1 MLAHELAH
9 VVRGDFLTGL
19 IAQISVAM
27 HFYHPLAHWLAKRL
41 RLEQELAADA
51 WGAALSGGSPTYLMT
66 LAQMA
71 LRREDRGLAGP
82 ARAFLPS
89 RGTLVTRI
97 EMLRNTHVFRIGVAA
112 GALLAPP

>member
-1 MLAHELAH
+1 MS
-9 VVRGDFLTGL
+9 VRGDFLTGL
-19 IAQISVAM
+19 IAQISVAL

-51 WGAALSGGSPTYLMT
+51 WGAALSGGSPTYLVT

-71 LRREDRGLAGP
+71 LRREDRSLAGP

-97 EMLRNTHVFRIGVAA
+97 EMLRNNHVFRIGVLP
-112 GALLAPP
+112 ALLAPP

>member
-19 IAQISVAM
+19 IAQFSVAL

-51 WGAALSGGSPTYLMT
+51 WGAA
-66 LAQMA
+66 A
-71 LRREDRGLAGP
+71 LRRQPKLSHD
-82 ARAFLPS
+82 ARPD
-89 RGTLVTRI
+89 
-97 EMLRNTHVFRIGVAA
+97 
-112 GALLAPP
+112 GAQA